1 MVRSILSV
9 YRGPRPGIGPVVP
22 AVLARHCTTVDPAV
36 KERFQ
41 RIEDALASVA
51 VSQASVAMSQE
62 RARRRMDRMERM
74 MGAMKSFGALVEANL
89 REITEKLNGLVGVV
103 ENWPRQKAIGIRS
116 RLRLERGSP

>member
-1 MVRSILSV
+1 
-9 YRGPRPGIGPVVP
+9 
-22 AVLARHCTTVDPAV
+22 
-36 KERFQ
+36 
-41 RIEDALASVA
+41 
-51 VSQASVAMSQE
+51 
-62 RARRRMDRMERM
+62 MDRMERM